1 MTGDPAEKSILS
13 ASIDWKIRQEKRK
26 IKHKDIKTTL
36 NYGIL
41 NQFKEINNRKK
52 KLENY
57 TPGEE

>member
-36 NYGIL
+36 NYAIL
-41 NQFKEINNRKK
+41 NQFREINNRNK
-52 KLENY
+52 KLENHS
-57 TPGEE
+57 

>member
-36 NYGIL
+36 NYAIL
-41 NQFKEINNRKK
+41 NQFKEINNRNK
-52 KLENY
+52 KLENHNS
-57 TPGEE
+57 GEE